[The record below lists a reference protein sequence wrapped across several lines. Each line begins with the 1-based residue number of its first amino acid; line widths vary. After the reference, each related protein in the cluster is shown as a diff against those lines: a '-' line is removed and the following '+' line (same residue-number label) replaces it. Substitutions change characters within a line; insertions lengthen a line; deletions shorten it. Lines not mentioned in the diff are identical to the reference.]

1 MTDLEQRAIVALR
14 DVRVPDKNWHGARI
28 EALNMRLT
36 VMPLTK
42 LGCSEEADLWFLVWR
57 YRRQIEDAAVV
68 AHADELMNGAR
79 HLSFS

>member
-1 MTDLEQRAIVALR
+1 MTELEKRAVVALR
-14 DVRVPDKNWHGARI
+14 DVRVPEKNWHGPRI
-28 EALNMRLT
+28 EALNMRMT
-36 VMPLTK
+36 VAPESK

-68 AHADELMNGAR
+68 ARADELMNGAR